1 MLHRQYQL
9 KDIKRITF
17 KNPVEIKTV
26 CEKKPFAY

>member
-17 KNPVEIKTV
+17 KNPGKIKTV
-26 CEKKPFAY
+26 CIKNPFAY